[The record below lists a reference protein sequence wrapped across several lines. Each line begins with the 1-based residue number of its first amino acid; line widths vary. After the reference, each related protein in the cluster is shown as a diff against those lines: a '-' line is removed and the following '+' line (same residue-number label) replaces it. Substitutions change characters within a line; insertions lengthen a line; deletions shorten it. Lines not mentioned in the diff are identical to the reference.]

1 MFCFGYKLKSM
12 IAVPPMKK
20 YLPFY
25 FLIFLTACHSAVR
38 EMPPPYSREVATVD
52 DLSVTEEDLR
62 FRFRLERE
70 KFPKEALLPNPSDPD
85 GLTEKKL
92 LRQIMDR
99 MIDDLMIVAWGQ
111 RNDIIIPDDQLH
123 KEFEERKIIYSKN
136 ALEAMLEE
144 KHVPYGRWKS
154 LMETQIRVNY
164 VMEKALRK
172 SVQVSAGEISSYYNH
187 HRGEFTVPEQVHARH
202 IVTDSKKKADE
213 IYARLLKGE
222 NFALL
227 AVEHS
232 IAPERA
238 KGGDLGYFSKGSFPK
253 VFDDTCFK
261 LEPGKISQIVKSE
274 YGYHIFRVLDK
285 KPARISELSEV
296 AGKIQQELFE
306 KKLKDAYQPWLE
318 TVRKAVNVQIDESL
332 LGNFTL

>member
-1 MFCFGYKLKSM
+1 MSKRYIYFC
-12 IAVPPMKK
+12 
-20 YLPFY
+20 Y
-25 FLIFLTACHSAVR
+25 FIFLAACHGASR
-38 EMPPPYSREVATVD
+38 EMPPPYSREVVRVD

-70 KFPKEALLPNPSDPD
+70 KFPRDALSPSVSDPN
-85 GLTEKKL
+85 GLTEQKL
-92 LRQIMDR
+92 LRQILDR
-99 MIDDLMIVAWGQ
+99 MIEDLLIIAWGQ
-111 RNDIIIPDDQLH
+111 RNDIIIPDDQLR
-123 KEFEERKIIYSKN
+123 KEFEKRKIIYNKN

-164 VMEKALRK
+164 VMDKALSK
-172 SVQVSAGEISSYYNH
+172 SVKVSAGEISNYYN
-187 HRGEFTVPEQVHARH
+187 RNRVQFEVSEQVRARH
-202 IVTDSKKKADE
+202 IVTDSKKKADD

-232 IAPERA
+232 LAPERA
-238 KGGDLGYFSKGSFPK
+238 KGGDLGYFPKGSFPK
-253 VFDDTCFK
+253 VFDEACFK
-261 LEPGKISQIVKSE
+261 LEPGQMSAVVKSE

-285 KPARISELSEV
+285 KPKGISLLAEV
-296 AGKIQQELFE
+296 AGTIQQELFE

-318 TVRKAVNVQIDESL
+318 TIRKTVKVSVDETL
-332 LGNFTL
+332 LEGFIF

>member
-1 MFCFGYKLKSM
+1 
-12 IAVPPMKK
+12 MKR
-20 YLPFY
+20 Y
-25 FLIFLTACHSAVR
+25 FLFYGLVLLVACHGAAR
-38 EMPPPYSREVATVD
+38 EMPPPYSREVASID

-70 KFPKEALLPNPSDPD
+70 KFPAEALAANTTIPD

-92 LRQIMDR
+92 LRQILDR
-99 MIDDLMIVAWGQ
+99 MIEDLMIVAWGQ
-111 RNDIIIPDDQLH
+111 RNDLIIPDDQLR
-123 KEFEERKIIYSKN
+123 KEFEKRKIIYNKN

-164 VMEKALRK
+164 VMDKALSK
-172 SVQVSAGEISSYYNH
+172 SLKVSAGEISNYYSRN
-187 HRGEFTVPEQVHARH
+187 RDEFEIPEQVRARH
-202 IVTDSKKKADE
+202 IVTDSKKKADD

-253 VFDDTCFK
+253 VFDDACFK
-261 LEPGKISQIVKSE
+261 LEPGQMSPVVKSE

-285 KPARISELSEV
+285 KPKRISELTDV

-318 TVRKAVNVQIDESL
+318 TIRQIVKVQVNETL
-332 LGNFTL
+332 LENFIL